1 MEHGVASP
9 RVESDP
15 VFVELWNRLARP
27 FDVVASASALVGL
40 PPVATAQ
47 FIGSALARSP
57 EAQALLAS
65 MPGTVRSLATSIRAQ
80 NERCI
85 GELRGPVLWS
95 ETMSAR
101 ASSFGDRD
109 LFICA
114 TTRRA
119 YDSEENRVLVA
130 ALRTIAD
137 GARNATERIR
147 APAGDPLLDAARR
160 AGADAAR
167 WLDHPSLI
175 DVPRQRPDARAVRR
189 TRSGKHRATYEPA
202 LAMLRRAG
210 DPLGPDDIAHWRD
223 QRTRAQHYVV
233 MGLVRRLEQD
243 GRELPA
249 FRVERGALLAGP
261 LQFHHNRRLGDRST
275 VSGIT
280 IGRLLVDVPLRLHD
294 PDRLRAEREL
304 ADRSGGRPTRA
315 ILQESDLDAAVDQA
329 IELATMRRAD

>member
-1 MEHGVASP
+1 MVTGDPSP
-9 RVESDP
+9 RTGSDP
-15 VFVELWNRLARP
+15 VFAQLWDRLARP
-27 FDVVASASALVGL
+27 FDVVSSVSALVGL

-47 FIGSALARSP
+47 FIGSAVARSP
-57 EAQALLAS
+57 EAQLLLAS
-65 MPGTVRSLATSIRAQ
+65 MPATVRSLATSIRAQ
-80 NERCI
+80 HERCV

-119 YDSEENRVLVA
+119 YDGDENQVLVA
-130 ALRTIAD
+130 ALKAVTD
-137 GARNATERIR
+137 GARDATERMKG
-147 APAGDPLLDAARR
+147 ATGDPLLDASRR
-160 AGADAAR
+160 AGVEASR
-167 WLDHPSLI
+167 WLEHPSLA
-175 DVPRQRPDARAVRR
+175 DVARQRPTVRAVRR

-210 DPLGPDDIAHWRD
+210 NPLGADDIAHWRD
-223 QRTRAQHYVV
+223 QRTRAQHHVL
-233 MGLVRRLEQD
+233 MALVRRLEGE
-243 GRELPA
+243 GRELPP

-304 ADRSGGRPTRA
+304 ADRSGGRPTRV
-315 ILQESDLDAAVDQA
+315 ILQESDIDAAVEQA
-329 IELATMRRAD
+329 IELALVRRAD